1 MWLNIQFPE
10 FSGRCALA
18 LQDDSVVVTDGDS
31 GLGKNHITASISQ
44 LPNRKKG
51 LGGKVWD
58 NVAMAG
64 SSRKTRDVKFG
75 LVGGVK
81 DCSRWGVDGDGSI
94 SGPFVAD
101 GGVGRKEMCR
111 TPRIGNGIKW

>member
-1 MWLNIQFPE
+1 MWLNVQFPE
-10 FSGRCALA
+10 FGGRGALA
-18 LQDDSVVVTDGDS
+18 LKDDSVVMTDGYG
-31 GLGKNHITASISQ
+31 GLGEGHITASIAQ
-44 LPNRKKG
+44 LPNRKKW

-81 DCSRWGVDGDGSI
+81 DCSRWGVDGNGSS
-94 SGPFVAD
+94 SGPFIAD

-111 TPRIGNGIKW
+111 TTRISDCVEW

>member
-1 MWLNIQFPE
+1 MWLNVQFPE
-10 FSGRCALA
+10 FGGRGVLA
-18 LQDDSVVVTDGDS
+18 MKDDSVVVTDGDG
-31 GLGKNHITASISQ
+31 GLGKGHITASITQ
-44 LPNRKKG
+44 LPNQKKW

-75 LVGGVK
+75 LMGGVK

-111 TPRIGNGIKW
+111 TPRIGNGVEW